1 MSQSASF
8 YETTTATQ
16 RALGIAEIV
25 GHIISFLPQELYG
38 PETDLISSALV
49 SNFWLAEAL
58 PLIWRQVY
66 VGTVQEIFSRL
77 DPSRRQ
83 FYANF
88 VTFAHTRVFND
99 LHTPQDSPCDLNGIV
114 FPKMTELLVFVNA
127 KVGEC
132 SLSNLNCPNLR
143 RMTFASWGKSM
154 DSGRIGAQGWES
166 IFWDLPTKYPSL
178 KELGFIYPPGLYPHA
193 LGRLKA
199 RHPNLL
205 YCLDK
210 PRVRWTTTFLPDG
223 SDESD
228 GFKLEDIIYD
238 YDIFEDSDM
247 NAST

>member
-1 MSQSASF
+1 MSQSASPHG
-8 YETTTATQ
+8 TTTATQ

-25 GHIISFLPQELYG
+25 GHIISFLPQELYE

-49 SNFWLAEAL
+49 SKIWLAEAL

-66 VGTVQEIFSRL
+66 TRTVQEIFYHL
-77 DPSRRQ
+77 DPNRRQ

-114 FPKMTELLVFVNA
+114 FPRMTELLVFVNA

-132 SLSNLNCPNLR
+132 SLPNLKCPNLR
-143 RMTFASWGKSM
+143 RMTFETWGGSM
-154 DSGRIGAQGWES
+154 NSGRVGAQDWES
-166 IFWDLPTKYPSL
+166 IIWDLSTKYPSL
-178 KELGFIYPPGLYPHA
+178 KELGFEYPPRLYPHA
-193 LGRLKA
+193 LRRLKA
-199 RHPNLL
+199 RHPNL
-205 YCLDK
+205 CHFLDK

-228 GFKLEDIIYD
+228 GFKLEDIIN
-238 YDIFEDSDM
+238 DIFEDSDM
-247 NAST
+247 DVST